1 MKKLFAVLFALGFSY
16 GSYAQRAEEI
26 VAYINQY
33 KDLAM
38 AEMIRTGVPASIKL
52 AQGIHET
59 SAGRSELVLKSNNH
73 FGIKCK
79 STWTGKKVYHDDDA
93 LGECFRSYDDPS
105 TSYADHSDFLKN
117 NQRYAFL
124 FKLDPHDYKG
134 WAYGLKKAGYAT
146 NIKYSQ
152 ILVRLIEEYNLQQY
166 TLIALGELKAPDVM
180 LVSNKPQE
188 SPMKV
193 TNAVITETP
202 KKAVNYPEGEFKV
215 NHTKVVFVK
224 AGTSLLA
231 IANEYG
237 ITYARLL
244 EFNEL
249 QDTDVL
255 EEDQLIYLQRKRK
268 VGSREFHV
276 VEEGE
281 TLYGIAQAEG
291 IRLDE
296 LAKLNLLGEDD
307 QPAVGEKIFLQ
318 KKALVKP
325 ILESEVKNVVAEVGV
340 PSRTDIAKGP
350 SKHIV
355 QTKETLYS
363 IARKYGVGIEE
374 LKEWNRLSG
383 TDLRIGQEL
392 VILKN

>member
-1 MKKLFAVLFALGFSY
+1 MKKLFAAFIALGFSL

-79 STWTGKKVYHDDDA
+79 STWTGNKVYHDDDA
-93 LGECFRSYDDPS
+93 RGECFRSYDDPS
-105 TSYADHSDFLKN
+105 TSYADHSDFLRN

-124 FKLDPHDYKG
+124 FKLDPHDYKS

-166 TLIALGELKAPDVM
+166 TLIALGEMKAPDVM

-193 TNAVITETP
+193 TNAVVTETP
-202 KKAVNYPEGEFKV
+202 KKTVNFPEGEFKV
-215 NHTKVVFVK
+215 NHTKVVYVK

-237 ITYARLL
+237 ITYSRLL

-268 VGSREFHV
+268 VGSSEFHIL
-276 VEEGE
+276 EDGE

-296 LAKLNLLGEDD
+296 LAKLNLIGEDD
-307 QPAVGEKIFLQ
+307 QPAVGEKLYLQ
-318 KKALVKP
+318 RKALVKP
-325 ILESEVKNVVAEVGV
+325 ILETEVKNVTAEVGV
-340 PSRTDIAKGP
+340 PAKTDMAKGP

-383 TDLRIGQEL
+383 TDLKIGQEL